1 MEEAFKLYPDDY
13 KYYYLMYDFAV
24 VSGSEGKYAQTFHSA
39 MMLQPDDIK
48 KTAFNFDLLP
58 EPAKA
63 TTGIGMKS
71 SYNFNGFEFS
81 HVVGGPMYEIIDQS
95 NFPANGDYTVQLQ
108 FYFMPKDDWG
118 KALSNSKDFLGVD
131 GAFQFNFSATDV
143 AVIKKNAKAVDETV
157 KTTAFTLHA
166 MPDWWPKTSVRLSD
180 PALSPSALESMIK
193 NALSAQ
199 NKVLVKYAVGSNSGW
214 DIQKND
220 LGIPTYQLLAENIYT
235 VYKKEGKCYLGDVS
249 IAKEYLGG
257 GKYGK
262 PYVRN
267 VNVATSGYGTIID
280 CSAIK

>member
-13 KYYYLMYDFAV
+13 KHYYLMYDFAV
-24 VSGSEGKYAQTFHSA
+24 VNGSEGKYAQTFHSA

-71 SYNFNGFEFS
+71 SYNFNGFDFS

-118 KALSNSKDFLGVD
+118 KELSNSKDFLGVD
-131 GAFQFNFSATDV
+131 GAFQFSFSATDV
-143 AVIKKNAKAVDETV
+143 ATIKNNFKAVNETV
-157 KTTAFTLHA
+157 KTTAFTLHT
-166 MPDWWPKTSVRLSD
+166 MPDWWPKTSLKLSD
-180 PALSPSALESMIK
+180 PALSPSALELMIK

-199 NKVLVKYAVGSNSGW
+199 DKVLVKYAVGSNSGW
-214 DIQKND
+214 IIQKND
-220 LGIPTYQLLAENIYT
+220 LGIPTYQLLSENIYT
-235 VYKKEGKCYLGDVS
+235 VYKSEGKCYLGDVS

-267 VNVATSGYGTIID
+267 VNVATSGYGTLID
-280 CSAIK
+280 CNAIK